1 MTLAALDA
9 ADAATAAAAFERCCG
24 AAAWVRA
31 MLAARPFAGVA
42 ALHAAAD
49 ACAATLAESDWLE
62 AFSHH
67 PRIGD
72 VSALRA
78 KFATTA
84 TWAGGEQSGT
94 AAADDATLHALAR
107 GNDAY
112 FEKFGFIFIVCAT
125 GLTAAE
131 MLARLEARLPND
143 RATELRNAAAEQ
155 LKITHLRLDKLLSED
170 V

>member
-1 MTLAALDA
+1 MKLAALNA
-9 ADAATAAAAFERCCG
+9 ADPATATAALERCCG
-24 AAAWVRA
+24 ARAWVEA
-31 MLAARPFAGVA
+31 MLAARPFTDAA

-49 ACAATLAESDWLE
+49 ARAAGLGEPDWLE
-62 AFSHH
+62 AFAHH

-84 TWAGGEQSGT
+84 SWAGGEQAGA
-94 AAADDATLHALAR
+94 AAADEATLQALAR
-107 GNDAY
+107 GNDEY

-125 GLTAAE
+125 DLGAGE
-131 MLARLEARLPND
+131 MLARLAARRPND

-155 LKITHLRLDKLLSED
+155 LKSTHLRLDKLLSED
-170 V
+170 A